1 MLGIDRRVLQ
11 TTWTVFLFLFGLAAI
26 YEIRTTL
33 VLFALALFLANL
45 LSPVVERVHWLI
57 PPSGSRGPAAAV
69 VYLVLIGIFVS
80 LAIPIGTKIAEEA
93 ASLANRLPS
102 EIQQDPLNQVHLPAW
117 LEPQRPRLAE
127 LARDRMEQLGRNVVP
142 MLSNA
147 SEEILS
153 GVGSILKL
161 ILIPI
166 LSFYILKDG
175 LNIRRA
181 LASSLEAEP
190 RRLVDGI
197 LMDLHLLLAR
207 YMRALLLLALATF
220 VLYLAFLSAV
230 SVPYALLLAGLSAAL
245 EIIPVVGPLAGASV
259 ILLVGALNGYPHL
272 FWVFFFLCF
281 YRIFQDYVLSPF
293 LMSSGV
299 EVHPVLVLLG
309 VLAGEQLGGVPGMF
323 FSVPLIAAL
332 RVILAR
338 VRKHSHQQT
347 GLGDV

>member
-11 TTWTVFLFLFGLAAI
+11 TTWTVFLFLFALAAI

-69 VYLVLIGIFVS
+69 VYVVLIGILVA
-80 LAIPIGTKIAEEA
+80 LAIPIGSKIAEEA
-93 ASLANRLPS
+93 ASLANRLPT
-102 EIQQDPLNQVHLPAW
+102 EIQQDPLSQVHLPAW
-117 LEPQRPRLAE
+117 LEPQRPRLAQI
-127 LARDRMEQLGRNVVP
+127 ARDRIEQIGLDVVP

-147 SEEILS
+147 SEHILS
-153 GVGSILKL
+153 GVGSVLKL

-181 LASSLEAEP
+181 LASSLEEEP
-190 RRLVDGI
+190 RKLVDGI
-197 LMDLHLLLAR
+197 LVDLHLLLAR
-207 YMRALLLLALATF
+207 YIRALLLLGVATF

-230 SVPYALLLAGLSAAL
+230 GVPYALLLAGVSAAL

-259 ILLVGALNGYPHL
+259 ILLVAALNGYPHL
-272 FWVFFFLCF
+272 LWVFLFLCF
-281 YRIFQDYVLSPF
+281 YRIFQDYVLNPF
-293 LMSSGV
+293 LMSAGV

-309 VLAGEQLGGVPGMF
+309 VLVGEQLGGVPGMF

-338 VRKHSHQQT
+338 VRKHHHES